1 MRLDLQPCD
10 LGKAPRGGAY
20 GSRRS
25 SAVPRGEQGHDRGT
39 PGQVC
44 SSPQVYG
51 CLHAR
56 LRTTAEARFHH
67 LGERFGD
74 IEARELARRIGW
86 EIEPRFE
93 ARKGDQVVRGTVT
106 ELNREI

>member
-56 LRTTAEARFHH
+56 LHTTAEATFTTYASVSETSRRGSWKGESAGRSS
-67 LGERFGD
+67 LGS
-74 IEARELARRIGW
+74 RRVRAIRSFA
-86 EIEPRFE
+86 EP
-93 ARKGDQVVRGTVT
+93 
-106 ELNREI
+106 LPN